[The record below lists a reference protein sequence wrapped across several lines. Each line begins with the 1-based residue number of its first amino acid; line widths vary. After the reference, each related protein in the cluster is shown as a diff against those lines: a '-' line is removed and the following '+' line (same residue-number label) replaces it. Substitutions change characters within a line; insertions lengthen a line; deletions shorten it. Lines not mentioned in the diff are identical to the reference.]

1 MEKRASLVC
10 QHLEN
15 LGRAVLE
22 RYQAIIRNYVRGREG
37 VYALYS
43 HGKLYYVGL
52 AGDLQWRLKR
62 HLKDKHGESW
72 DRFSVY
78 LTIGDSHLKELES
91 LLLRVIQ
98 PKPKGN
104 TQSGRF
110 ANSENLHRKF
120 RKDIKDLQAHE
131 LASLVGGK
139 ELLKAKVRA
148 ANAKAD
154 SKIDIT
160 RYLRG
165 ANGLRLRAVY
175 KGRTLTAKLRRDGKI
190 RFRKKLYK
198 SPSAAGVAAVGH
210 SCNGWRFWKFERAP
224 GDWVSLKGLR
234 R

>member
-1 MEKRASLVC
+1 MAKRASLVC

-15 LGRAVLE
+15 LSRVVLE
-22 RYQAIIRNYVRGREG
+22 RYQAIIRTYVRGREG

-52 AGDLQWRLKR
+52 AGDLQWRLKH

-72 DRFSVY
+72 DRFSIY

-110 ANSENLHRKF
+110 ASSENLHLKF
-120 RKDIKDLQAHE
+120 KKDIKDLQAHE

-139 ELLKAKVRA
+139 ELLKAKLRVA
-148 ANAKAD
+148 QA
-154 SKIDIT
+154 KIDT
-160 RYLRG
+160 KVDLGRYLRG
-165 ANGLRLRAVY
+165 SSGLKLRAVY
-175 KGRTLTAKLRRDGKI
+175 KGRTLSAKLRRDGQI

-198 SPSAAGVAAVGH
+198 SPSGAGVAAVGH
-210 SCNGWRFWKFERAP
+210 RCNGWRFWKFERAP
-224 GDWVSLKGLR
+224 GDWVSLKRLR